1 MAQRHPAQENLTAET
16 SELPP
21 PDIDFRR
28 LAEHAPAI
36 LFRYRLLP
44 EPVLEYVNPAVTET
58 LGYAPEDLY
67 SQPDLALTL
76 LEGETTPGAASP
88 EAKVSGAPIIRRW
101 RRHDG
106 TFAMVEA
113 RRIEVLDPD
122 GNVAAIEGV
131 ARDVTAE
138 LAMRQELRDSRARLH
153 AVMSHVPV
161 ILWATDSQGRLTFLD
176 GAGLRLLDRKSEDV
190 LGLTPADVHPDARRY
205 RRHMLLALRGRTMS
219 VEVRLGDK
227 TLMTRLG
234 PLVDATGTV
243 VGVTGVSTDVSHER
257 QLEKS
262 LASEGRERASVVAA
276 LGRLDPSDDL
286 GELAKEIAAQL
297 TLLEGIDHAGIIAF
311 GPGVLTYFMSLAGP
325 GLPIETGRAL
335 PHARSVYLRE
345 HAKKGPWVE
354 RWVPRAEDGR
364 YGLALEAAGLR
375 ATAYVPLRRGE
386 TLLGL
391 LAVGSRHQDGPQL
404 LGRWMSAL
412 ADFGSLTVALVGP
425 ALSTRQVA
433 DVVRQE
439 LLDIIQQKAFSTV
452 YQPIVGLADRSA
464 FAFEAL
470 TRFNDGSPPDRRM
483 VEAEAV
489 GMGVR
494 MEAATLTVALKA
506 LRLMPAGTA
515 MAVNASPAMIL
526 EGRVLKRLLD
536 PIRQPITLEITEHR
550 QIEDYE
556 AVRQALQELPPTVG
570 VAIDDA
576 GAGFASLRHVI
587 ELRPDYVKLDHGL
600 VTGLDQDTARRAV
613 VAGMV
618 QFART
623 SGCALIAEGVETE
636 AEHEALLRLGVEYG
650 QGFLYGRASSLEE
663 PQGR

>member
-1 MAQRHPAQENLTAET
+1 M
-16 SELPP
+16 
-21 PDIDFRR
+21 
-28 LAEHAPAI
+28 
-36 LFRYRLLP
+36 
-44 EPVLEYVNPAVTET
+44 EYVNPAVTET
-58 LGYAPEDLY
+58 LGYAPEDFY
-67 SQPDLALTL
+67 AHPELALTL
-76 LEGETTPGAASP
+76 LEGVASPAASKP
-88 EAKVSGAPIIRRW
+88 DASGAPTLRQW

-106 TFAMVEA
+106 TFAVVEA

-122 GNVAAIEGV
+122 GNVSAIEGV

-138 LAMRQELRDSRARLH
+138 LAIRQELRDTRARLH
-153 AVMSHVPV
+153 AVMSHVPA
-161 ILWATDSQGRLTFLD
+161 ILWATDSEGRLTFID
-176 GAGLRLLDRKSEDV
+176 GAGLRLLDRESEDV
-190 LGLTPADVHPDARRY
+190 LGLTPADVHPDANRY
-205 RRHMLLALRGRTMS
+205 RRHLVLALHGRTMS

-234 PLVDATGTV
+234 PLVDATGGI
-243 VGVTGVSTDVSHER
+243 VGVTGVSTDVTRER
-257 QLEKS
+257 QLERA

-286 GELAKEIAAQL
+286 DELAEEIASQL
-297 TLLEGIDHAGIIAF
+297 TMLEGIDHAGIIAF
-311 GPGVLTYFMSLAGP
+311 GPGVLTYFMSLAGS

-335 PHARSVYLRE
+335 PHVRSVYLRE

-354 RWVPRAEDGR
+354 RWVPRPEDGR

-375 ATAYVPLRRGE
+375 ATAYVPLRRGD

-391 LAVGSRHQDGPQL
+391 LAVGSRDQEGPEL

-439 LLDIIQQKAFSTV
+439 LLDIMQQKAFSTV

-470 TRFNDGSPPDRRM
+470 TRFHDGSPPDRRM

-489 GMGVR
+489 GMGLR
-494 MEAATLTVALKA
+494 MEAATLSEALRA
-506 LRLMPAGTA
+506 LRLMPTGTA

-526 EGRVLKRLLD
+526 EGRVLKRILD

-556 AVRQALQELPPTVG
+556 AVRQALQELPRTVG

-636 AEHEALLRLGVEYG
+636 AEHEALLGLGVEYG
-650 QGFLYGRASSLEE
+650 QGFLYGRPSSLEE
-663 PQGR
+663 PHGQ